1 MKKVSTEWN
10 ELLLDYLD
18 GSLSGDKIQLLKQ
31 ELASSAELRA
41 RLEELK
47 VLTEQFKQVTLEH
60 PSKNFTQRVM
70 EKLHDYPV
78 RSSVSVRNS
87 IWLLAGV
94 LVAIGLGSFLLAT
107 GIFDTPGSINLNQF
121 GLDNKIIQQ
130 QLPTISFN
138 GKLIVNI
145 IIILNIALAFLV
157 LDRAILRPW
166 FERRTHMNIDRA

>member
-18 GSLSGDKIQLLKQ
+18 GSLTGEKLQQLKQ

-41 RLEELK
+41 RLDELK
-47 VLTEQFKQVTLEH
+47 GLTEQFKQATLEH

-70 EKLHDYPV
+70 EKLHEYPV
-78 RSSVSVRNS
+78 RSGVSVRNS

-107 GIFDTPGSINLNQF
+107 GIFDTPSSINLNQL
-121 GLDNKIIQQ
+121 GLENKIIEQ

-145 IIILNIALAFLV
+145 IIVLNIALAFLV

-166 FERRTHMNIDRA
+166 FERRTHMNY